1 MTDFFAMGGYAF
13 YVWSSWAIG
22 IVVLIGITWHSLS
35 NAKFARKELD
45 ILEQPDPEYQ
55 GEHDA

>member
-22 IVVLIGITWHSLS
+22 VVVLIAITWHSLS
-35 NAKFARKELD
+35 SVKITRAELN
-45 ILEQPDPEYQ
+45 ILENPEPEHQ
-55 GEHDA
+55 GESDA